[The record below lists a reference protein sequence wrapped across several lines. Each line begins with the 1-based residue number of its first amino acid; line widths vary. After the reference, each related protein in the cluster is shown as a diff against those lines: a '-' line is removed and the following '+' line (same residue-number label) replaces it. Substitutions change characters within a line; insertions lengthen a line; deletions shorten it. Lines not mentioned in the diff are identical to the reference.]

1 MKQQINEIKRMQQL
15 AGIITENQSNE
26 EVNILP
32 FLKKY
37 KQVLLDKLAKM
48 LEWDEDDI
56 EAMEKDEL
64 VGGITGTDE
73 NEDTKVAGFK
83 YIGLQFAFDPEDLEN
98 EEDSTEFK
106 LDIAGKPVYGLYYSM

>member
-1 MKQQINEIKRMQQL
+1 MKQQLNEIKRMQQL
-15 AGIITENQSNE
+15 AGIITENQANE

-37 KQVLLDKLAKM
+37 KQVLLDKLDKM

>member
-1 MKQQINEIKRMQQL
+1 MKQQINEIKRMQLL
-15 AGIITENQSNE
+15 AGIIIENQSNE

-32 FLKKY
+32 FLKSH
-37 KQVLLDKLAKM
+37 KQELLDKLAEM
-48 LEWDEDDI
+48 LGWDEEDLND
-56 EAMEKDEL
+56 MKKDEL

-106 LDIAGKPVYGLYYSM
+106 LNIAGKPVYGLYYSM

>member
-15 AGIITENQSNE
+15 AGIITENQANE
-26 EVNILP
+26 KVNILP
-32 FLKKY
+32 FLKSY
-37 KQVLLDKLAKM
+37 KQELLDKLAKM

-98 EEDSTEFK
+98 EEDAAEFK
-106 LDIAGKPVYGLYYSM
+106 LNIAGKPVYGLYYSM